1 MTPRLSSGLA
11 RLDDVLGG
19 GLPNDAITL
28 VAGAPGTGKTILAQ
42 HFAFHNA
49 TPERPA
55 IYCSTVS
62 EPVEK
67 LLRYGQSLKMFHVS
81 AVGTSV
87 LYEDLGGVADLGSGD
102 VTGLEHRGR
111 QSRARA
117 DDRAR
122 DHRTR

>member
-19 GLPNDAITL
+19 GLPDDAITL

-67 LLRYGQSLKMFHVS
+67 LLRYGQSLKMFDVS

-87 LYEDLGGVADLGSGD
+87 RCERSPNLALNRHFS
-102 VTGLEHRGR
+102 TH
-111 QSRARA
+111 
-117 DDRAR
+117 
-122 DHRTR
+122 T